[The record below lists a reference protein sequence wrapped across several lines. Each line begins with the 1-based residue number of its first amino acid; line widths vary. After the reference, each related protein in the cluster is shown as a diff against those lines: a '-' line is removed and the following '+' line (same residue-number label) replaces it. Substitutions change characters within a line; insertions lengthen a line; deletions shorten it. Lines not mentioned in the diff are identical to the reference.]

1 MLKTDQQQPDNA
13 VSVSELTLRIQSVL
27 EKTMRPLW
35 VVGEISNLRNY
46 DGSLYFTL
54 KDNESQI
61 PGVMLKYV
69 SVNLTFMPQNGMSVR
84 VFGDVQVYVPNGRY
98 QLRIK
103 MMEPEGQGDL
113 HRAFEQLKAK
123 LAAEGLFESSRK
135 RPLPRFPQKIGVVTS
150 EVGAAIQD
158 IRNIISR
165 RYPLVKLL
173 LYSVRVQG
181 QGSAEDIVRGIRF
194 FSDMPPSARP
204 DLMIVG
210 RGGGSIEDLWSFNE
224 EIVARA
230 IAASSIPV
238 VSAVGHEIDFTIS
251 DFVADLRAPTPSGAA
266 EIVVP
271 DVQDLRRQIAQHTSR
286 LERASRTTTA
296 RYRERLQRYES
307 SGLFRPLNEIQNRMI
322 RMDLI
327 LEKMIGFLTSKY
339 QKSESDLQ
347 KMAKR
352 LEQAGP
358 EARLMKTKYRL
369 QTLTDRLRR
378 FDLAAFRHRTHVIET
393 RLSGFDP
400 RKILGRG
407 YAICS
412 RRDGTVVQSSMDV
425 EEHDEVRVELSQGE
439 LHCEVKDRRFL

>member
-1 MLKTDQQQPDNA
+1 MLKAEQKQPDNTL
-13 VSVSELTLRIQSVL
+13 SVSELTLRIQAAL
-27 EKTMRPLW
+27 ESSMRPVW
-35 VVGEISNLRNY
+35 VVGEISNLKNY

-61 PGVMLKYV
+61 PCVMLKYV
-69 SVNLTFMPQNGMSVR
+69 SVNLRFKPANGMSVR
-84 VFGDVQVYVPNGRY
+84 VYGDVQVYVPHGRY

-103 MMEPEGQGDL
+103 VMEPEGQGDL

-123 LAAEGLFESSRK
+123 LAEEGLFDASRK
-135 RPLPRFPQKIGVVTS
+135 RTLPRFPKRIGIVTS
-150 EVGAAIQD
+150 EAGAAIQD

-165 RYPLVKLL
+165 RYPLVQLL

-194 FSDMPPSARP
+194 FSEMPQSDRP
-204 DLMIVG
+204 ELLIVG

-230 IAASSIPV
+230 IAGSNIPV

-271 DVQDLRRQIAQHTSR
+271 DVQDLRRQIAQFVGR
-286 LERASRTTTA
+286 LERASRSSFT
-296 RYRERLQRYES
+296 RFRERLQRYES
-307 SGLFRPLNEIQNRMI
+307 SGLFRPVNAIQNRMI

-327 LEKMIGFLTSKY
+327 LEKLIGFLSVKY

-347 KMAKR
+347 KLAKR

-358 EARLMKTKYRL
+358 EVRLMKTKYRL
-369 QTLTDRLRR
+369 QTLADRLLR
-378 FDLAAFRHRTHVIET
+378 FDLAVFRHRTSVIET
-393 RLSGFDP
+393 RLHGFDP
-400 RKILGRG
+400 RKILKRG

-425 EEHDEVRVELSQGE
+425 EEHDDVRVELSQGE
-439 LHCEVKDRRFL
+439 LRCEVKDRRFV